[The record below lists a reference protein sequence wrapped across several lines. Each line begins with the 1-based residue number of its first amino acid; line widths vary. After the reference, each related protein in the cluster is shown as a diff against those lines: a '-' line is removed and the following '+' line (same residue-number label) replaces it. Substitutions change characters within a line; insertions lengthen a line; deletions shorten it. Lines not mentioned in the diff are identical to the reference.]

1 MELATK
7 ALILIV
13 FLLGMVYLSLMM
25 EMKEIH
31 DEIRALKEGKNRKKP

>member
-1 MELATK
+1 MDLAIK

-25 EMKEIH
+25 EMREIH
-31 DEIRALKEGKNRKKP
+31 DEIRAIKEGKKRN